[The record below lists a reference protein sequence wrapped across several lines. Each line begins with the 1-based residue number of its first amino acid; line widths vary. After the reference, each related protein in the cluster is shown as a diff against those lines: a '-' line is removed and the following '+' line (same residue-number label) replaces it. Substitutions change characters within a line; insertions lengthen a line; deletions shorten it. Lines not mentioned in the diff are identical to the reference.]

1 MGAMLYSNGCE
12 YAIRALTYLAQQPSG
27 RLSLLGDI
35 ADAEGIPRSF
45 LAKILQDLVREGM
58 LRSARGPTGGYALA
72 YPPEEISLLEIKA
85 AVEGTADLERCAVG
99 LEPCSDDTPCPLHED
114 FKPLRAAIREYLAR
128 TTVSDLARGIW
139 EKRSLLAQRSR

>member
-1 MGAMLYSNGCE
+1 MLYSNGCE